1 MRKSND
7 LTMKDA
13 IGKLLKSYKMEDKV
27 VALRV
32 EELWPAVIGNTGA
45 RYTKGFRFKKGL
57 LTIITDTPAL
67 RQEIMHNKTL
77 VMENLNRELGGEVIK
92 DIEIR

>member
-7 LTMKDA
+7 ITMKDA

-32 EELWPAVIGNTGA
+32 QEIWPAVIGNTGA
-45 RYTKGFRFKKGL
+45 RYTKGFRFKAGL
-57 LTIITDTPAL
+57 LTILTDTAAL
-67 RQEIMHNKTL
+67 RQEISMNKTL
-77 VMENLNRELGGEVIK
+77 VMENLNKELGGEVIT